1 MSTIRIEVPMRQDP
15 NPVPHP
21 RASFEQIS
29 PKRDQDP
36 QAQDGQPPPARQ
48 SPARRS
54 PAWQPPDRQPSFQPT
69 PYRQAPPIYPAAQR
83 PGLPGQA
90 REDSAYDAYDAYDAY
105 GGYGAFDGYGGF
117 GAAPN
122 DPGVGFATDGSE
134 PRRFQSPWRQDARPA
149 HANGWQGM
157 PKPQAGDQ
165 EAEAALATVR
175 MAQRKARRM
184 QTVCV
189 LLGAC
194 AAAIFLLAAASHQLD
209 GHIEMMTPVLL
220 LTSSVNFRRYA
231 QRAAKY
237 RAAEAD
243 LLARVG

>member
-1 MSTIRIEVPMRQDP
+1 MRQDP
-15 NPVPHP
+15 NAVPQP
-21 RASFEQIS
+21 RASCEQIS
-29 PKRDQDP
+29 HQPDQDP
-36 QAQDGQPPPARQ
+36 QAQDRQ
-48 SPARRS
+48 SPVRRAQDRQSPVRRS
-54 PAWQPPDRQPSFQPT
+54 PAWRPPDQQPSYQPSYEPT
-69 PYRQAPPIYPAAQR
+69 PHRQAPPIYPAAQR
-83 PGLPGQA
+83 PGFPGQA
-90 REDSAYDAYDAYDAY
+90 REDSGYGAYDAYDGHGGYDAY
-105 GGYGAFDGYGGF
+105 E
-117 GAAPN
+117 AAQN
-122 DPGVGFATDGSE
+122 DPGVGFAAHGSE

-157 PKPQAGDQ
+157 PKPQPGDQ
-165 EAEAALATVR
+165 ETEAALAGVR

-194 AAAIFLLAAASHQLD
+194 AAAIFLLAAVSHQLD
-209 GHIEMMTPVLL
+209 GHIEMLTPVLL

-243 LLARVG
+243 LLAQVR